1 MPARELPRATF
12 LPPIGYFPAMDRRSL
27 YNDDIYAWTQQQA
40 EALRRLA
47 GTRRDLP
54 NELDLEN
61 VAEEIEDVGKSE
73 LHRVESFVRLI
84 LLHLVKAASARDA
97 RAGDHWRK
105 EVRIWRIDLRK
116 DLTASMRAKI
126 DLDAAWEVAV
136 TKAEIDLATAGD
148 QVIPG
153 LPGRFPFAVDDLAGE
168 PLRFRRDG
176 GAGSGRRREA
186 RPLASLGRPVD
197 YRGARLARMRC
208 RVRRCML
215 SRRAVSET
223 LRPHSS

>member
-1 MPARELPRATF
+1 MPRVTF
-12 LPPIGYFPAMDRRSL
+12 LPPIGYFPGMDRRSL
-27 YNDDIYAWTQQQA
+27 YDDDIYAWTQQQA

-47 GTRRDLP
+47 GTGRDLP

-84 LLHLVKAASARDA
+84 LLHLVKAASVRDA

-136 TKAEIDLATAGD
+136 TKAEIDLAAGAIRSSPAFPGALPSPSTTSPATAL
-148 QVIPG
+148 I
-153 LPGRFPFAVDDLAGE
+153 
-168 PLRFRRDG
+168 
-176 GAGSGRRREA
+176 
-186 RPLASLGRPVD
+186 
-197 YRGARLARMRC
+197 
-208 RVRRCML
+208 
-215 SRRAVSET
+215 
-223 LRPHSS
+223 

>member
-1 MPARELPRATF
+1 
-12 LPPIGYFPAMDRRSL
+12 MDRRGL
-27 YNDDIYAWTQQQA
+27 YDEDIYAWTQQQA

-73 LHRVESFVRLI
+73 RVESFVRLI
-84 LLHLVKAASARDA
+84 LLHLVKAASVRDA

-153 LPGRFPFAVDDLAGE
+153 LPGRCPFAVDDLAGE
-168 PLRFRRDG
+168 PFDFDEAVERVR
-176 GAGSGRRREA
+176 AAAA
-186 RPLASLGRPVD
+186 RPDPLPR
-197 YRGARLARMRC
+197 
-208 RVRRCML
+208 
-215 SRRAVSET
+215 
-223 LRPHSS
+223 